1 MLGPKGANRA
11 RKDWIKKGQE
21 LRSIRARLR
30 RPGIGR
36 PQAGYQT
43 PEGSS
48 RGAEKRRI
56 RRWCVYGNGE
66 SKRGAAP
73 KGEVGKTQPKVSQAM
88 AVDCS
93 RK

>member
-11 RKDWIKKGQE
+11 RKDWIKKGPE

-48 RGAEKRRI
+48 RGAGKRCI
-56 RRWCVYGNGE
+56 RKCVGTATEELLDGE
-66 SKRGAAP
+66 ATS
-73 KGEVGKTQPKVSQAM
+73 
-88 AVDCS
+88 
-93 RK
+93 